1 MVEEKLKQTYKPGS
15 SNRWIWISIGS
26 ILLLFFIFRIFSST
40 TSSSGFFR
48 GDKIGIVRLEGIILS
63 SEKINKQLNDYSERA
78 DIKAI
83 VLRINS
89 GGGVVGASQEIY
101 EKVKDLKGKVPIIV
115 SVDNAAAS
123 GAFYAA
129 LESEIIVANHGSLVG
144 SIGVILEYPVVNEL
158 LDKIGLHVETIKS
171 GKLKDSGSP
180 TRPVSKADREY
191 FQTVIDDQ
199 HEQFINA
206 VATGRNIPVEDVRNY
221 ADGRIF
227 TGNQALELNLIDTIG
242 TFDDAIAIAGKI
254 GGIKGKPKIVEI
266 RKKRK
271 TVFDLLYN
279 EFQRTIGSRFGVEP
293 AYRWQ

>member
-40 TSSSGFFR
+40 TSGSVFF
-48 GDKIGIVRLEGIILS
+48 GGEKVGIVRLEGIILS

-115 SVDNAAAS
+115 SVDNVAAS

-191 FQTVIDDQ
+191 FQAVIDDQ

-206 VATGRNIPVEDVRNY
+206 VATGRNIPVEAVRNY

-279 EFQRTIGSRFGVEP
+279 EFQRTIGSRFGIEP

>member
-40 TSSSGFFR
+40 TSGSVFF
-48 GDKIGIVRLEGIILS
+48 GGEKVGIVRLEGIILS

-115 SVDNAAAS
+115 SVDNVAAS

-206 VATGRNIPVEDVRNY
+206 VAIGRNIPVEDVRNY